1 MSRVWDAVK
10 RSGEL
15 NDSMTME
22 LIDLNHCVI
31 YANDLKNQN
40 FGSKPIVLYRGR
52 NTVLMLNTLHV
63 VIFGI

>member
-1 MSRVWDAVK
+1 MNRVWEEVN
-10 RSGEL
+10 RSDEL
-15 NDSMTME
+15 NDSITME

-31 YANDLKNQN
+31 YANDLKNQD
-40 FGSKPIVLYRGR
+40 FGCEPIVFYRKH